1 MDESFIVVSVI
12 TTFGGIC
19 ALLLMDRN
27 WFRRERFKLER
38 DTLKQENNL
47 RMKKMARDLGLD
59 IKKNPPL
66 SSPAQASAPSSP
78 LDSLTS
84 LLPLMKNLA
93 PEQIQDLIGVLAGG
107 SEADESTSEGMG
119 LPGGLDGLL
128 EFAKENPAIVQGFL
142 KGIKGGSGGSDKGF

>member
-38 DTLKQENNL
+38 DTLKQENNI

-59 IKKNPPL
+59 VKKTPPP
-66 SSPAQASAPSSP
+66 SNSPAPP
-78 LDSLTS
+78 FPGLDLGV
-84 LLPLMKNLA
+84 LLPLLGKLA
-93 PEQIQDLIGVLAGG
+93 PEQVQDLIGVLAGKSG
-107 SEADESTSEGMG
+107 EDDDTQEGMG

-128 EFAKENPAIVQGFL
+128 DFARENPAIVQGFL
-142 KGIKGGSGGSDKGF
+142 KGIKGGSGGGSDKGF